1 VSRPARIVSI
11 VVMLVALGLAVAVF
25 VADLLNNDSS
35 TLGVLA
41 FAPALILG
49 ASVVGIIAVV
59 DYVVRQLRKR
69 P

>member
-11 VVMLVALGLAVAVF
+11 AVMLVAFGLAVAVF
-25 VADLLNNDSS
+25 VADLLDNDSS

-69 P
+69 E